1 MHRMKKHSNEK
12 RFEDFFVEEKYVVLK
27 NYLYN
32 YLLRRRAINA
42 VLHSG
47 NPGLILEV
55 GSGLSPIVT
64 DMDDI
69 VYSELSFRALQTMKA
84 RNQRGS
90 YVVADGTRL
99 PFASESFGHV
109 VCSEVLEHVED
120 DEGAIREFAR
130 VMRADGRVSVTVPHR
145 KFYFAADDRYVRH
158 FRRYEIEEMRG
169 KLSRAGL
176 CAPTVQKVLGPF
188 EKVTMF
194 TTVMAFSL
202 IQRLGPKKKGA
213 GGSGAWIG
221 WVAPPFKWM
230 NRLLAVVAW
239 LDARIM
245 PRALSTVVLF
255 EIEKNDA
262 S

>member
-1 MHRMKKHSNEK
+1 MKKHSNEK
-12 RFEDFFVEEKYVVLK
+12 RFEDFFTEEKYVVLK

-32 YLLRRRAINA
+32 YLLRRHAINA
-42 VLHSG
+42 VLSAG
-47 NPGLILEV
+47 NLSLILEV

-64 DMDDI
+64 DTDRI
-69 VYSELSFRALQTMKA
+69 VYSELSFRALQTMKG
-84 RNQRGS
+84 RNRCGS

-99 PFASESFGHV
+99 PFAPESFGHI

-130 VMRADGRVSVTVPHR
+130 VMRQDGRVSVTVPHR

-158 FRRYEIEEMRG
+158 FRRYEIEEMQR
-169 KLSRAGL
+169 KLERAGL
-176 CAPTVQKVLGPF
+176 HAPTVRKVLGPF

-194 TTVMAFSL
+194 MTVMAFSL
-202 IQRLGPKKKGA
+202 IQRLGPKKKG
-213 GGSGAWIG
+213 GRGSGAWIG
-221 WVAPPFKWM
+221 WVAPPFKWI
-230 NRLLAVVAW
+230 NRLLVVVAW
-239 LDARIM
+239 IDARIM

-255 EIEKNDA
+255 EIEKRDA

>member
-1 MHRMKKHSNEK
+1 MKKHSNEK
-12 RFEDFFVEEKYVVLK
+12 RFEDFFAEDKYVVLK

-42 VLHSG
+42 VLHSSDS
-47 NPGLILEV
+47 GLILEV

-64 DMDDI
+64 DTDRI

-84 RNQRGS
+84 RNRRGG

-99 PFASESFGHV
+99 PFVNESFSHV

-120 DEGAIREFAR
+120 DEGALREFAR
-130 VMRADGRVSVTVPHR
+130 VMRADGRASVTVPHR

-158 FRRYEIEEMRG
+158 FRRYEIDEMQG
-169 KLSRAGL
+169 KLQRAGL
-176 CAPTVQKVLGPF
+176 HAPTVRKVLGPF

-202 IQRLGPKKKGA
+202 IQRLGREKKGA
-213 GGSGAWIG
+213 RSSTAWIA
-221 WVAPPFKWM
+221 WVAPPFKWL
-230 NRLLAVVAW
+230 NRFLAMVAW

-245 PRALSTVVLF
+245 PRALATVVLF
-255 EIEKNDA
+255 EIEKDDT

>member
-1 MHRMKKHSNEK
+1 MNKHSNEK
-12 RFEDFFVEEKYVVLK
+12 RFEDFFAEEKYVVLK

-42 VLHSG
+42 VLRSR
-47 NPGLILEV
+47 NSDIILEV

-64 DMDDI
+64 DTDRI
-69 VYSELSFRALQTMKA
+69 VYSELSFRALQTMKT
-84 RNQRGS
+84 RNQRGL

-99 PFASESFGHV
+99 PFAPESFGHI

-120 DEGAIREFAR
+120 DEGALCEFAR
-130 VMRADGRVSVTVPHR
+130 VLYANGHVSVTVPHR
-145 KFYFAADDRYVRH
+145 KFYFAEDDRFVRH

-169 KLSRAGL
+169 KLAKAGL
-176 CAPTVQKVLGPF
+176 KAPAVRKVLGPF

-194 TTVMAFSL
+194 VTVMAFSL
-202 IQRLGPKKKGA
+202 VQRLGPKKKGG

-221 WVAPPFKWM
+221 WMAPPFKWI

-255 EIEKNDA
+255 EIEKSDA